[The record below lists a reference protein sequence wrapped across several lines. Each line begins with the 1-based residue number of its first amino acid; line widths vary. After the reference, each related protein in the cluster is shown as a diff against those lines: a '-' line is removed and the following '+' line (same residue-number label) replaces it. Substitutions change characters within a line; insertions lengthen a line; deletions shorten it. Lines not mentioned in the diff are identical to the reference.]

1 MNRTLQK
8 ASLLL
13 LASLLI
19 GSVTASNVVGLNGP
33 TPTPQASNA
42 ANTAANAA
50 TEWRFAV
57 SGDSRN
63 CGDIT
68 MPTIAQKVNNSQA
81 QFYWHLGDFRAI
93 YDFDQDMKERPSAL
107 GLTIIGYETTA
118 WDDFIAN
125 QVSPFR
131 VPVFLGIGNHET
143 IPPKT
148 RADYLAQFADWL
160 NAPIIKDQ
168 RLRDNPTD
176 HRLKT
181 YYHWVQN
188 GVDFISMDNASNDQF
203 DDAQMRWVESVLR
216 RDADDPNIKTIVVGM
231 HKALPESI
239 AADHSMNESPVGV
252 LSGRR
257 LYTDLLDLQ
266 NNKRKHVYVLASH
279 SHYFMDGIF
288 NTEYWRANG
297 GVLPGWIIGSAGA
310 VRYPLPPN
318 AKDAK
323 AAKTNVY
330 GYLLATV
337 NPAGEPEGTIR
348 FEFQEVRATDV
359 PADVIKQMGN
369 ALVEQCFQ
377 KNSQAH

>member
-1 MNRTLQK
+1 MLLV
-8 ASLLL
+8 LLL
-13 LASLLI
+13 MGSGGASP
-19 GSVTASNVVGLNGP
+19 VVALKKP
-33 TPTPQASNA
+33 LPAPQTDNA
-42 ANTAANAA
+42 K
-50 TEWRFAV
+50 EWRFAV

-68 MPTIAQKVNNSQA
+68 MPAIAQKVNSSQA

-93 YDFDQDMKERPSAL
+93 YDFDQDMKERPSPVP
-107 GLTIIGYETTA
+107 LTIIAYETNA

-125 QVSPFR
+125 QLSAFR

-148 RADYLAQFADWL
+148 RADYVAQFADWL
-160 NAPIIKDQ
+160 NAPAIKDQ
-168 RLRDNPTD
+168 RLRDNPRD

-188 GVDFISMDNASNDQF
+188 GVDFITMDNASTDQF
-203 DDAQMRWVESVLR
+203 DDAQMRWVESVLK
-216 RDADDPNIKTIVVGM
+216 RDADDPNIKTVVVGM

-239 AADHSMNESPVGV
+239 AADHSMNESLIGV
-252 LSGRR
+252 QSGRR
-257 LYTDLLDLQ
+257 LYADLLDLQ
-266 NNKRKHVYVLASH
+266 NNKHKRVYVLASH

-288 NTEYWRANG
+288 NTDYWRSNG
-297 GVLPGWIIGSAGA
+297 GVLPGWIVGTAGA
-310 VRYPLPPN
+310 VRYGLPAN

-348 FEFQEVRATDV
+348 FEFQEVREADV
-359 PADVIKQMGN
+359 PADVVQQMGKG
-369 ALVEQCFQ
+369 LIEQCFQ
-377 KNSQAH
+377 KNSQPH